1 MTVSMDDDDMTPAD
15 RDAVKLKRET
25 AKEREARYQ
34 RSLASTLSSKEGR
47 AVLFRIL
54 SNAGMFHDGLGTTPE
69 TTMVL
74 TGKRVV
80 AVALWDELC
89 QASRRDVA
97 AMILENE

>member
-1 MTVSMDDDDMTPAD
+1 MDEDDMTPAD

-34 RSLASTLSSKEGR
+34 RSLASTLGSKEGR
-47 AVLFRIL
+47 AVLFRML
-54 SNAGMFHDGLGTTPE
+54 QNAGMFTDELGATPE
-69 TTMVL
+69 ITL
-74 TGKRVV
+74 ALAGKRVF

-97 AMILENE
+97 SMILENE

>member
-1 MTVSMDDDDMTPAD
+1 MTPAD
-15 RDAVKLKRET
+15 RDEVKLKRET

-34 RSLASTLSSKEGR
+34 RSLAATLGSKDGR
-47 AVLFRIL
+47 AVLFRVL
-54 SNAGMFHDGLGTTPE
+54 QNAGMFMNELGSTPE

-74 TGKRVV
+74 VGKRVV
-80 AVALWDELC
+80 AAALWDELC